1 MSDQIKLPVT
11 DAEKFAL
18 IREQLYTPVV
28 GDSLDAL
35 GHFHQF
41 LPPQIHGITRQAR
54 LVGRAMPVLIADV
67 FGPQSEPFGRLTE
80 ALDQLQPDEI
90 YVARNGERPTSGW
103 GEVLTATA
111 KARGAAGAVIDG
123 YHRDTPQILEQD
135 WPVFS
140 RGRYAQDAEVRKVVT
155 DYRCPIEIGQV
166 TISPGDLIFG
176 DCDGVLVV
184 PRAIEDEV
192 LERAL
197 TKSAG
202 ENRVRAAIEA
212 GMSSTDAFREFGVL

>member
-1 MSDQIKLPVT
+1 MTDQVQLPAT
-11 DAEKFAL
+11 DSEKFAL
-18 IREQLYTPVV
+18 IRDRLYTPVV

-35 GHFHQF
+35 GYYHQF
-41 LPPQIHGITRQAR
+41 LPPQIHGITQEAR

-67 FGPQSEPFGRLTE
+67 FGPQPEPFGRLTE
-80 ALDQLQPDEI
+80 ALDQLEPGEI
-90 YVARNGERPTSGW
+90 YLARNGERPTSAW

-111 KARGAAGAVIDG
+111 KARGAGGAVIDG

-140 RGRYAQDAEVRKVVT
+140 WGRYAQDAEVRKVVT

-166 TISPGDLIFG
+166 VINPGDLVFG

-184 PRAIEDEV
+184 PRTIEDEV

-197 TKSAG
+197 IKSAG
-202 ENRVRAAIEA
+202 ENKVRAAIEA